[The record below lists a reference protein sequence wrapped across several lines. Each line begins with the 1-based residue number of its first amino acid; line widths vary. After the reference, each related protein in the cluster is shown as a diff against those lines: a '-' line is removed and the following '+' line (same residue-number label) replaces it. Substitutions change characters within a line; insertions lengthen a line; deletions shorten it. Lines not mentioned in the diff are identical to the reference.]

1 MSTEHSQKKN
11 SSKDSKS
18 LDQRFANRPN
28 VYKRLQEIADVM
40 DKAIAD
46 GYTADLAEEMAIE
59 QVGKL
64 GGEIIVDWAQCQ
76 SEESVRKTRE
86 VHPEAIKDV

>member
-1 MSTEHSQKKN
+1 MCTELSRKKN

-40 DKAIAD
+40 DK
-46 GYTADLAEEMAIE
+46 AEEMAIE